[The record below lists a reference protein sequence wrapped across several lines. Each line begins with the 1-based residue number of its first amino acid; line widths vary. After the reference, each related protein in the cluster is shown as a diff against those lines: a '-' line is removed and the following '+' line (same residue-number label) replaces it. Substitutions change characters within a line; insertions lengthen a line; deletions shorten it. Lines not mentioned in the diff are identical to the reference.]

1 MIKEIKSKILIIDTS
16 AFLSGKPID
25 FENQKLV
32 TTHSVSDE
40 LRPGGKDYQNFQY
53 MLEKGLE
60 IVKPSNEAIEKIK
73 QIAYESGDTSRLSN
87 ADIEV
92 LALAYE
98 INLKKDVETDILT
111 DDYSIQNVANI
122 LKIRFISIDQ
132 SGITERFKW
141 ACRCRGCGKKFKE
154 NISVCPV
161 CGSDT
166 KTVIV
171 NKKSLRK

>member
-1 MIKEIKSKILIIDTS
+1 MIKEKKLKILILDTS

-32 TTHSVSDE
+32 TTYSISDE
-40 LRPGGKDYQNFQY
+40 LKPGGRDYQNFQY
-53 MLEKGLE
+53 MLEKGLDT
-60 IVKPSNEAIEKIK
+60 KSPSNVAIEKIK
-73 QIAYESGDTSRLSN
+73 KTANESGDAGRLSN

-98 INLKKDVETDILT
+98 ISLKKEEEPVILT

-122 LKIRFISIDQ
+122 LNINFVSIDQ

-154 NISVCPV
+154 NISVCPI

-166 KTVIV
+166 KTVII
-171 NKKSLRK
+171 NKKHLRK